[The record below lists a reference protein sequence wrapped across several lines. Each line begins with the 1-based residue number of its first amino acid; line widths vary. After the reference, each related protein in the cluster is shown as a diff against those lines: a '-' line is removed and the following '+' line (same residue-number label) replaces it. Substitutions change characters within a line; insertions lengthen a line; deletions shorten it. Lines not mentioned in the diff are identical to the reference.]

1 MAIRNIRIKDDEI
14 LRKKSKEVKE
24 ITPRVETLVK
34 DMIETMYHNDGVGL
48 AAVQVGILKRIF
60 VVDVQDD
67 TGVKVFINPEILEK
81 SGEELGPEGCLSLP
95 GEQDEVKRST
105 YIKIKAQDIEGKE
118 FILEATELLARAI
131 QHEYDHLDGILFVD
145 YNR

>member
-95 GEQDEVKRST
+95 GEQDEVKRAT

-118 FILEATELLARAI
+118 FTLEATELLARAI

>member
-24 ITPRVETLVK
+24 ITPRIEILVK

-60 VVDVQDD
+60 VVDIQDD

-95 GEQDEVKRST
+95 GEKDEVKRAT
-105 YIKIKAQDIEGKE
+105 YLKIKAQDIEGKE
-118 FILEATELLARAI
+118 FILEANEFLARAI

>member
-1 MAIRNIRIKDDEI
+1 MAIRNIRIEDDEI

-24 ITPRVETLVK
+24 ITPRIEILVK

-60 VVDVQDD
+60 VVDIQDD

-95 GEQDEVKRST
+95 GERDEVKRAT
-105 YIKIKAQDIEGKE
+105 YVKIKAQDIEGKE